1 MSLKKETFCLAP
13 WYSVTVN
20 SYGKLAPCCEY
31 KKQHYHFYQLE
42 EYFHSDHI
50 IKLRQDLLS
59 GIKNSN
65 CEKCWKTEEN
75 GGDSL
80 RLITNRTLGTNSNF
94 KIKDQIRNPL
104 MSNIKSFD
112 LQLGNLCN
120 LKCVMCTPS
129 RSSQLLAE
137 INLNPVLKNNS
148 KLNYSQK
155 DFDWPK
161 GDDFRQWCDKHLPN
175 SIHIKF
181 TGGEPFLIPWI
192 KDVLEAI
199 PDSQKQKCVLH
210 FTTNLTIINE
220 TFFDVFR
227 KFKEV
232 WISVSVEGI
241 GSTYEYLRFG
251 HTWDA
256 LSDNIKK
263 VLDKKISNLI
273 FQVNH
278 VVQTPSYHS
287 ILDMTDFFDRLR
299 IKIHP
304 ILLIHPPQYHISS
317 LTKSAKKNFL
327 ECTENYTGFNKDF
340 ISFVR
345 SVSKEYIEQDEGLAR
360 ECIERL
366 AVLDK
371 IRANNYESIIPQKNL
386 GMC

>member
-1 MSLKKETFCLAP
+1 M
-13 WYSVTVN
+13 
-20 SYGKLAPCCEY
+20 
-31 KKQHYHFYQLE
+31 
-42 EYFHSDHI
+42 
-50 IKLRQDLLS
+50 
-59 GIKNSN
+59 
-65 CEKCWKTEEN
+65 
-75 GGDSL
+75 
-80 RLITNRTLGTNSNF
+80 
-94 KIKDQIRNPL
+94 
-104 MSNIKSFD
+104 
-112 LQLGNLCN
+112 
-120 LKCVMCTPS
+120 
-129 RSSQLLAE
+129 
-137 INLNPVLKNNS
+137 
-148 KLNYSQK
+148 
-155 DFDWPK
+155 
-161 GDDFRQWCDKHLPN
+161 
-175 SIHIKF
+175 
-181 TGGEPFLIPWI
+181 
-192 KDVLEAI
+192 
-199 PDSQKQKCVLH
+199 
-210 FTTNLTIINE
+210 
-220 TFFDVFR
+220 
-227 KFKEV
+227 
-232 WISVSVEGI
+232 EGI